1 MRLAFVY
8 NANAGLMAAFMDSV
22 HKIISPSSYA
32 CDLCAITYGLT
43 SMNPQWRDWLR
54 ALDIPTHFYHRPDF
68 KADWPRVE
76 EPLPAIFLEQDG
88 TLDTLVSAAEFKDV
102 KQVDQLIALMERKLG
117 TKGIKTGETL

>member
-8 NANAGLMAAFMDSV
+8 NANAGLMAAFMASV

-54 ALDIPTHFYHRPDF
+54 APGIPPPFHHPPDF

-88 TLDTLVSAAEFKDV
+88 TLDTLVSAAEFKDI

-117 TKGIKTGETL
+117 TKGIRTGETI